1 MTGWLRWKTNVGR
14 NVQNNVPSALSAS
27 ILAKGSNDGAGTGP
41 QDNDMDRTERAAN
54 KVVTPTR
61 KASANQFRDSYMSDN
76 IENGS
81 SPESAVD
88 EDESSDDDDDSFDER
103 MQFTVKSIKKHQNCA
118 DQMFGFLAPNVDENV
133 YTPNTYFCRYIN
145 WTFRAGFFMVFL
157 TFLVIFML
165 LTISFGGFLEIAGK
179 RHPECIVVAGEPFG
193 TNPNTTL
200 ADAYGLSWTTVS
212 CLVGQS
218 FS

>member
-41 QDNDMDRTERAAN
+41 HDNDMDRTERAAN
-54 KVVTPTR
+54 KVVTPTM

-212 CLVGQS
+212 CMVE
-218 FS
+218 